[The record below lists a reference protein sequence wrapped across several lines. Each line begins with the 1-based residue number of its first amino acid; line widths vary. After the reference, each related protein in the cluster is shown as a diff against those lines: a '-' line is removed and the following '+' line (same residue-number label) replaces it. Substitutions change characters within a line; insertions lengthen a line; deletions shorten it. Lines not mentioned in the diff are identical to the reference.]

1 MNNERRSIFEQ
12 LRQNSVALI
21 SIAIAI
27 SSLSYN
33 TWRNEKTEDNRNQR
47 FAAFEI
53 LLKLS
58 ELRQVV
64 FYHHYDNDKIDK
76 GNPRTGW
83 SYVLTVQDL
92 SRILPSP
99 LQDKADTLL
108 TIWNDNWEELGEQD
122 NTVNLV
128 MDGIDEMRGET
139 LQLLDSLE

>member
-64 FYHHYDNDKIDK
+64 FYHKYDNEKIDK